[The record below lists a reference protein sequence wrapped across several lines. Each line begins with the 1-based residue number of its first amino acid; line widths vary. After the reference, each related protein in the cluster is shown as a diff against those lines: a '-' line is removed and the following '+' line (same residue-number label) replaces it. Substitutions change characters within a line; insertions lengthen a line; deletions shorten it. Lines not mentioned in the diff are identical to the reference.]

1 MMSRQRAGRLGAL
14 AAAASALLAL
24 GLASPT
30 QAHDELVKSTPA
42 NGATLDKLP
51 THATLVFSESLGPED
66 LRITADGTALDV
78 DAVHGKPSTLK
89 VDLHSVKPAKTVL
102 LSWRAE
108 DPHDGHE
115 SSGVITLHVKE
126 TTKAAAAAD
135 SGSRA
140 NAPPKDSRLIT
151 WVTVSARIVGYLAMA
166 VFVGGLLF
174 VSLLWPAGAGERR
187 TRRLLGLSVAAGVA
201 AAIASEAVVLWRSS
215 GSLTLREALSED
227 FGRVTTAMALLWLL
241 SAVIV
246 ASVLQRGEVVRELPW
261 RVAALIVGAG
271 LVRTTGMNAH
281 ATQGSEPTW
290 GAAAE
295 FLHLLGISA
304 WVGGLTILTVC
315 LLPRRRI
322 AELEHVV
329 PKFSTIAMV
338 SVLIIVSSG
347 LILLWQIIS
356 SVDGFWQT
364 HYARVLLLK
373 ICLFVAVLLAA
384 MKSKSWVGR
393 HLTTSSHTRRGTAVG
408 SFVASVAT
416 ETVLVIA
423 VLGAAS
429 VLVTSSPGV

>member
-1 MMSRQRAGRLGAL
+1 MIKRRRAARLGAL
-14 AAAASALLAL
+14 AAAATALLTL
-24 GLASPT
+24 GLPSQA
-30 QAHDELVKSTPA
+30 QAHDELESSTPA
-42 NGATLDKLP
+42 TGAKLDKLP
-51 THATLVFSESLGPED
+51 SKATLVFSEALGPED
-66 LRITADGTALDV
+66 VTVKTGGKTLTIE
-78 DAVHGKPSTLK
+78 AVPGKASTVT

-102 LSWRAE
+102 LSWQAE

-126 TTKAAAAAD
+126 TSKAAAAASD
-135 SGSRA
+135 ANA
-140 NAPPKDSRLIT
+140 NAPPDDSRLIT

-174 VSLLWPAGAGERR
+174 ISLLWPAGAAVRR
-187 TRRLLGLSVAAGVA
+187 TRRLLGVAVAAGIA
-201 AAIASEAVVLWRSS
+201 AAVASEAVVVWRSS
-215 GSLTLREALSED
+215 GGMTLREALNED

-241 SAVIV
+241 AAVVV
-246 ASVLQRGEVVRELPW
+246 AAVFQRGEGVVRELPW

-271 LVRTTGMNAH
+271 LIRTTGMNAH

-295 FLHLLGISA
+295 FLHLVGISA
-304 WVGGLTILTVC
+304 WIGGLTVMTVC

-322 AELEHVV
+322 AELERIV
-329 PKFSTIAMV
+329 PRFSTIALV
-338 SVLIIVSSG
+338 SVLVIVSSG
-347 LILLWQIIS
+347 LILSWQIIS

-373 ICLFVAVLLAA
+373 LGLFGTVLLAA

-393 HLTTSSHTRRGTAVG
+393 HLTGTSHRSTPVG